1 MVAVDADGKVL
12 RVEVLAFREPQ
23 DYLPRDLW
31 YGQFDGKKL
40 DDDLD
45 VKRAIRGVTGATLT
59 VRATTDAVRRIL
71 AIHRLLTASDPP
83 AEAGTE

>member
-1 MVAVDADGKVL
+1 MVAVDADGTVL

-23 DYLPRDLW
+23 DYLPRDIW
-31 YGQFDGKKL
+31 YEQFDGKRL

-59 VRATTDAVRRIL
+59 VRATTEAVRRIL
-71 AIHRLLTASDPP
+71 AIHRILATPDPP
-83 AEAGTE
+83 AETGAE